1 MARRIPCPASLQGDH
16 AIEVVRIRYRGGD
29 AYDDHCHAFAEVF
42 WIEDGRARHWRQD
55 GEEILRAGDLVL
67 IRPQDVHSFAT
78 VDQAGFTMVNVV
90 FRAEILETLRRR
102 HAAGC
107 GPWPWDE
114 PAPRRHLDA
123 RQVDRLQAWAEDLAA
138 DTSLLAAEGFL
149 IDLLR
154 RCLLA
159 PARPAEG
166 TLPAW
171 LDHAFERF
179 AAGEGLSEG
188 SKAFRRFTGR
198 SCEQVNRVIRAHF
211 GRTATEVINDLRLE
225 HAARLLRMGERRI
238 VDIAEACG
246 YASLPHFYRSFQ
258 ARYAM
263 TPRAF
268 RRSLQAPG
276 RGLLRGQAVKTT
288 RPLGR
293 T

>member
-1 MARRIPCPASLQGDH
+1 MARRIPCPGSLQGEQ

-29 AYDDHCHAFAEVF
+29 GYDDHCHAFAEVF
-42 WIEDGRARHWRQD
+42 WIEEGRARHRRND
-55 GEEILRAGDLVL
+55 HEEILAAGDLVL

-90 FRAEILETLRRR
+90 FRADLLETLRQR
-102 HAAGC
+102 HGS
-107 GPWPWDE
+107 GLWPWDE
-114 PAPRRHLDA
+114 AAPRRQLDA
-123 RQVDRLQAWAEDLAA
+123 QQVDRLQAWAEDLAT

-154 RCLLA
+154 RCLLT
-159 PARPAEG
+159 PSRPIQG
-166 TLPAW
+166 VLPAW

-179 AAGEGLSEG
+179 ASGEGLSEG
-188 SKAFRRFTGR
+188 TKAFRRFTGR

-225 HAARLLRMGERRI
+225 HAARRLRMGEGRI

-276 RGLLRGQAVKTT
+276 RGLLRAQAVKTT